1 MNVAAEVAPLDR
13 WDSRRG
19 RWSWTLL
26 VRGGS
31 LAAIVI
37 ALAVGA
43 ALGEPRAIAVAV
55 PGLALGLVLVRRSS
69 RADERRFLLGLF
81 LAAFALRVVAAVASH
96 FVLGSLGRGGF
107 LLLDDRAYDKLGWT
121 LAGVWMGIFPGVRE
135 SDEYLLVNY
144 TYLVAIIYYLMGYS
158 LLAAKMLNVA
168 FGALLAVVVYA
179 IGAEVLGRRT
189 ARVAAVI
196 TAFFPSLVAWS
207 VLNLKDILVV
217 LLAAVAVLG
226 LLRYARRH
234 EWWALVLALAAFMGL
249 ENLRQF
255 VFFILGW
262 LMPIGFLFADRS
274 HVSRKVVLL
283 APLVV
288 GVIAINLLT
297 HNGSYGLNWLT
308 ARGLSA
314 AEWTRFLAE
323 TNAQTGIETEP
334 VKPVKDNSTI
344 VQRSIAY
351 LPKGVFYALFGPLPW
366 DARSG
371 LAMAAIPE
379 MLAWYALLAAALLG
393 LKLSFRRHWRDLVLP
408 MGFAAGWVVALAL
421 TEGNTGNIFRH
432 RSMIMPFVFLV
443 AAVGLLWLRDRWQA
457 SRAPRPQALAGTA
470 GDPPA
475 LGRAGP
481 GTADERLSSAP

>member
-1 MNVAAEVAPLDR
+1 VNVAADVAPLDR
-13 WDSRRG
+13 WDSRLG
-19 RWSWTLL
+19 RWNWTLL
-26 VRGGS
+26 VRGSS
-31 LAAIVI
+31 LAAIVV

-43 ALGEPRAIAVAV
+43 ALGEPRAIVVA
-55 PGLALGLVLVRRSS
+55 ALGLVVGLALVRRSF

-81 LAAFALRVVAAVASH
+81 LAAFGLRVVAAVVSH
-96 FVLGSLGRGGF
+96 FVLVSLGRGGF

-121 LAGVWMGIFPGVRE
+121 LAGLWMGIFPGVRE

-144 TYLVAIIYYLMGYS
+144 TYLVAIVYYLMGYS
-158 LLAAKMLNVA
+158 LLTAKMLNVA

-179 IGAEVLGRRT
+179 IGAEILSRRA

-217 LLAAVAVLG
+217 LLTAATVLG

-234 EWWALVLALAAFMGL
+234 EWWALVLALTAFLGL

-255 VFFILGW
+255 AFFIVGW
-262 LMPIGFLFADRS
+262 LMPIAFLFADRS
-274 HVSRKVVLL
+274 RLSRKVALL
-283 APLVV
+283 VPLVV
-288 GVIAINLLT
+288 GVIAINVAT
-297 HNGSYGLNWLT
+297 HNASYGLNWLT
-308 ARGLSA
+308 PRGLSA

-323 TNAQTGIETEP
+323 TNAQTGIEAEP
-334 VKPVKDNSTI
+334 VKPVKDNSTV

-371 LAMAAIPE
+371 LAMAVIPE
-379 MLAWYALLAAALLG
+379 MLAWYGLLTAALLG
-393 LKLSFRRHWRDLVLP
+393 LRLSFRRHWRDLVLP
-408 MGFAAGWVVALAL
+408 MGFAAGWAVALAL

-432 RSMIMPFVFLV
+432 RSMFMPFVFPV
-443 AAVGLLWLRDRWQA
+443 AAVGLLWLWDRWQA
-457 SRAPRPQALAGTA
+457 SRVRRPVAPAH
-470 GDPPA
+470 
-475 LGRAGP
+475 
-481 GTADERLSSAP
+481 ADAADGLRVPRSMTSGC